1 MHHVVGNPT
10 ISVSHDHVMGATTD
24 AGPLRSWRVTTEGPG
39 VCHAALI
46 GIASSS
52 AEVSDG
58 VVATIVEHGMLTT
71 YPGSRDND
79 PFAAAAVRTLQ
90 ELPRN
95 PTHWLSPIYVG
106 ALLPHPHGCKA

>member
-24 AGPLRSWRVTTEGPG
+24 AGPLRSWRVTIEGPG

-58 VVATIVEHGMLTT
+58 LVATIVEHGMLTT

-79 PFAAAAVRTLQ
+79 PFAAAAVRTWIDENREALA
-90 ELPRN
+90 ELVIR
-95 PTHWLSPIYVG
+95 LRG
-106 ALLPHPHGCKA
+106 